1 MAGEVVYLKAE
12 RNVEVME
19 DDVLLKDMAKIYCAD
34 NHIAAKI
41 KAIRVHRFSAEEQ
54 KRQVFSILK
63 LIEMIQQTCPN
74 VTVENLGE
82 TDVLVERVDV
92 DRHERY
98 ATVVENYFC
107 GLHQFFWNGLYDYG
121 FP

>member
-1 MAGEVVYLKAE
+1 MNMQKRKEQSGRWQEVVYLKAE

-74 VTVENLGE
+74 VTVENLGKPMCLWSGWMW
-82 TDVLVERVDV
+82 TDTKVC
-92 DRHERY
+92 Y
-98 ATVVENYFC
+98 SC
-107 GLHQFFWNGLYDYG
+107 
-121 FP
+121 